1 MTSDRDVA
9 DQETSGR
16 EAHLVELVDEAGN
29 PIGARTVDEAHR
41 LPGLLHRAFSVFL
54 VDPAGRVLLQQ
65 RAAAKTRFPLRWA
78 NSCCGHPAPGQ
89 SLDSAAG
96 QRLHEELGVGGVRLT
111 EIGVYLYRAE
121 DPETGRVEFEYDHV
135 LRGDFGRDR
144 PVLPDPDEV
153 ADLRWVHP
161 DELRAQLE
169 VDPDSYAP
177 WLGGV
182 LGRLGQPPTAP
193 PAVEAAP
200 TSAAPSAPAPPATPS
215 AAAPSAAAAPTGSSR
230 RPGNDGRWHV
240 RSATG
245 SEEDNPAERSG
256 GR

>member
-1 MTSDRDVA
+1 MTSDRDA
-9 DQETSGR
+9 AGQETSGR

-65 RAAAKTRFPLRWA
+65 RAATKTRFPLRWA

-96 QRLHEELGVGGVRLT
+96 RRLHEELGVGGVPLT
-111 EIGVYLYRAE
+111 EVGVYLYRAE

-135 LRGDFGRDR
+135 LRGDFAPDR
-144 PVLPDPDEV
+144 SVLPDPEEV
-153 ADLRWVHP
+153 ADLRWMHP
-161 DELRAQLE
+161 DELRARLDA
-169 VDPDSYAP
+169 DPAAYAP

-182 LGRLGQPPTAP
+182 LSRLSEPEAVPP
-193 PAVEAAP
+193 PAPEAVP
-200 TSAAPSAPAPPATPS
+200 PSAAGPS
-215 AAAPSAAAAPTGSSR
+215 AAASPAAGQSGASSR

-240 RSATG
+240 RSVAG